1 MILMLLIVLVVAG
14 ATGCAAWFLW
24 QDAGR
29 RQGLAQVVIW
39 GLALL
44 MSLLFVGA
52 GSCAGLLTFAGLGGG
67 LRF

>member
-1 MILMLLIVLVVAG
+1 MILILLIALVIAG
-14 ATGCAAWFLW
+14 VSGWTAWFLW

-29 RQGLAQVVIW
+29 RQGLAQVVLW

-44 MSLLFVGA
+44 VSLLFVGA
-52 GSCAGLLTFAGLGGG
+52 GSCAGLITFAGLSG

>member
-1 MILMLLIVLVVAG
+1 MILILLIALVVAG
-14 ATGCAAWFLW
+14 TSGWVAWLLW
-24 QDAGR
+24 QDGSR

-44 MSLLFVGA
+44 VSLLFLGA
-52 GSCAGLLTFAGLGGG
+52 GSCAGLITFAGLGGG